1 MGRNLGNSKSS
12 IQNKNY
18 VKKMIRENKDE
29 IEYLKTENG
38 RIKKSIK
45 YTQIME
51 IQTENERLI
60 EETMRLEEY
69 IRQLIEN
76 ENYDEYEA
84 EITELRKKLQIERNN
99 SNNANFQMKKKI

>member
-1 MGRNLGNSKSS
+1 MGRNLGTSKSS
-12 IQNKNY
+12 FQKKSF
-18 VKKMIRENKDE
+18 VKKMIRDNKDE

-38 RIKKSIK
+38 RIKKSVK

-51 IQTENERLI
+51 IQAENERLM

-69 IRQLIEN
+69 IRHLIEN

-84 EITELRKKLQIERNN
+84 EIN
-99 SNNANFQMKKKI
+99 

>member
-1 MGRNLGNSKSS
+1 
-12 IQNKNY
+12 
-18 VKKMIRENKDE
+18 MIRENKDE